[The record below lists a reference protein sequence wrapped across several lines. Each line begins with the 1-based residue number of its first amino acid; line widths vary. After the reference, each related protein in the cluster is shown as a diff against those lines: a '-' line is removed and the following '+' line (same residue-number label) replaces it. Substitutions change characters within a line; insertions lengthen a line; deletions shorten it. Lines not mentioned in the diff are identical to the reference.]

1 MIITSMFLIC
11 VTSCR
16 EMLSDATTQQS
27 QPTFHVCLVNIDCR
41 IKSHTKWHCW
51 NFMQCDDMGR
61 VCRVWISLSPPP
73 YTHTHTHTHTQHT
86 PCCSH
91 YISYRYPPCNM
102 HYYAFIQHVAVT
114 PGSLDKHRRCYTA
127 PNITSEV
134 SNSMHFSQE
143 IHIRR
148 WRVAWKLSG
157 KR

>member
-61 VCRVWISLSPPP
+61 VCRVWISPPP
-73 YTHTHTHTHTQHT
+73 YTHTTH
-86 PCCSH
+86 
-91 YISYRYPPCNM
+91 ISISTLQYALLRIYPTRGG
-102 HYYAFIQHVAVT
+102 YAWKPWQAPQMLYCLIRCISPKKSTSAAGEW
-114 PGSLDKHRRCYTA
+114 PGSCREKDSPLWPDSSIADPSR
-127 PNITSEV
+127 
-134 SNSMHFSQE
+134 
-143 IHIRR
+143 
-148 WRVAWKLSG
+148 G
-157 KR
+157 G